1 MNFSDNGRNSSD
13 HSRAETIVI
22 INSVLNAPLILIS
35 ILGNA
40 LVLLAIF
47 RTPSI
52 HSTLMIMLASLAFS
66 DLLVGLLAQP
76 LFIADEITS
85 LTTQN
90 PILYRLSAMI
100 GFFVAGVSL
109 GTITTIS
116 VDRVLALHYHMRYA
130 IIVTNT
136 RVKYTVGTIWLVMFL
151 SLGFY
156 LWDKYVFHLM
166 AGVFS
171 AVCIIICTASYAKI
185 YRIARVHQQQINIQH
200 NAVENGNDGNKMQLS
215 RVKKSA
221 MSTFIFY
228 ICMLFCYFP
237 AFVLLTL
244 FGTLQVPW
252 KREWT
257 FSSTLTFMNSAFNP
271 FLYCWRLRELRE
283 AIVKTTKQL
292 FHPLNEN

>member
-1 MNFSDNGRNSSD
+1 MNLSDKGRNSSD
-13 HSRAETIVI
+13 HSRTETIVI

-35 ILGNA
+35 IVGNA

-52 HSTLMIMLASLAFS
+52 HSTSMIMLTSLAFS

-109 GTITTIS
+109 GTITAIS
-116 VDRVLALHYHMRYA
+116 ADRVLALHYHMRYA

-136 RVKYTVGTIWLVMFL
+136 RVKYTVGAIWLVMFL

-185 YRIARVHQQQINIQH
+185 YRIVRVHQQQINIQH
-200 NAVENGNDGNKMQLS
+200 NAVENKNAGNKMHLS

-228 ICMLFCYFP
+228 ICMLLCYFP
-237 AFVLLTL
+237 GFVLLTL
-244 FGTLQVPW
+244 FGTLHVPW
-252 KREWT
+252 KPEWT
-257 FSSTLTFMNSAFNP
+257 FSSTLTFMNSAINP

-292 FHPLNEN
+292 FHPSNEN

>member
-1 MNFSDNGRNSSD
+1 MNFGDNGRNSSD
-13 HSRAETIVI
+13 HSRTETIVI
-22 INSVLNAPLILIS
+22 INSVLNVPLILIS
-35 ILGNA
+35 ILGNT
-40 LVLLAIF
+40 LVLLAIS

-52 HSTLMIMLASLAFS
+52 HSTSMIMLTSLAFS

-85 LTTQN
+85 LTRQN

-109 GTITTIS
+109 GTITAIS
-116 VDRVLALHYHMRYA
+116 IDRVLALHYHMRYA
-130 IIVTNT
+130 IIATNT
-136 RVKYTVGTIWLVMFL
+136 RVKYTVGSIWLVMFL

-156 LWDKYVFHLM
+156 PLDKHVFHLM
-166 AGVFS
+166 AGVFL
-171 AVCIIICTASYAKI
+171 ALCIIICTVSYAKI
-185 YRIARVHQQQINIQH
+185 YRIVRVHQQQINIQH
-200 NAVENGNDGNKMQLS
+200 DAVDNENAGNKMHLS
-215 RVKKSA
+215 RVKRSA

-228 ICMLFCYFP
+228 ICMLLCYFP

-244 FGTLQVPW
+244 FGALHVAW
-252 KREWT
+252 KPEWT
-257 FSSTLTFMNSAFNP
+257 FSSTLTFMNSSINP

-292 FHPLNEN
+292 FHPTNEN